1 MIGCNTVDFRTYFN
15 FFVCSLANANR
26 VAVPMDGPGGKV
38 AIFETAKPGRIPD
51 GVLPVLISGTTVMD
65 FGFDPFDN
73 GRLVTVCDD
82 G

>member
-1 MIGCNTVDFRTYFN
+1 
-15 FFVCSLANANR
+15 
-26 VAVPMDGPGGKV
+26 MDGPGGKV